1 MGIVI
6 EWVFN
11 FLFHSEC
18 WTYEETKGWRQIQVG
33 VEQTVGTPDTE
44 KEAPLIEMIA
54 DSTEVTPDAE
64 SKVQLTKTC
73 CGDAHNIGL
82 DVDGKAYSLPSPL
95 DFDPFPSG
103 TPHKV
108 TDLVC
113 GKEHCLLLTEHG
125 QGKINLTT

>member
-1 MGIVI
+1 MTIKYLSI
-6 EWVFN
+6 YNHYFS
-11 FLFHSEC
+11 LEC
-18 WTYEETKGWRQIQVG
+18 WTYEESKGWRQIQVG

-44 KEAPLIEMIA
+44 KEAPLIEMVA
-54 DSTEVTPDAE
+54 ETDSKVTPE
-64 SKVQLTKTC
+64 PELKVRLTKSS

-113 GKEHCLLLTEHG
+113 GKEHCLLLTEHV
-125 QGKINLTT
+125 QGNI